1 MAGPTRLRELATP
14 LYISMS
20 TVAWRRRGGGRM
32 MLLAALALGV
42 GCERH
47 VPPSSTNAEASKQD
61 PRSPRIKKRDALHPE
76 GPSKKS
82 RIVTGKRK

>member
-1 MAGPTRLRELATP
+1 MAGTTRLRERATP

-20 TVAWRRRGGGRM
+20 DVARRRRGGGRM
-32 MLLAALALGV
+32 ILLAASALGL

-47 VPPSSTNAEASKQD
+47 VPPSSTNAEVSKQD

-76 GPSKKS
+76 GPPK
-82 RIVTGKRK
+82 KRKP